1 MKRIFFCNEILSD
14 SIFNFPQDLTFAILK
29 PNTSIKQDDQIP
41 KEFSWEQILFN

>member
-1 MKRIFFCNEILSD
+1 MKYYQIQF
-14 SIFNFPQDLTFAILK
+14 SISPQDLTFAILK